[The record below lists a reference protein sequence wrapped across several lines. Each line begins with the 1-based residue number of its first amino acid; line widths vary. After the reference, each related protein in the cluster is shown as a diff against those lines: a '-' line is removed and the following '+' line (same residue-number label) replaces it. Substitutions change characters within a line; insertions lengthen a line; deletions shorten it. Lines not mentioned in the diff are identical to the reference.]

1 MENRLFSNRSN
12 TYSPPAKVKIEIPSR
27 SPSPSDNDMP
37 PTSSDSERREPLHN
51 IRNRDSEFPNDDSI
65 ELSGHYDPEWYT
77 RQQVS
82 LNPNLYDD

>member
-12 TYSPPAKVKIEIPSR
+12 TYSPPAKVKIEIPTR
-27 SPSPSDNDMP
+27 SPSPSDNYIS
-37 PTSSDSERREPLHN
+37 PTSSERREPLHN
-51 IRNRDSEFPNDDSI
+51 IRNRDYEFPNDDSI

-82 LNPNLYDD
+82 LNPNLYDN